1 MKKIFVLILSIA
13 TPLLFIVPP
22 ARALETNIGGIN
34 MQKACEKMR
43 YARNQDATAVM
54 GDRENAYSWKCKLQG
69 KGYVV
74 YRAFDLNAAC
84 KDQYISEIAYAKASN
99 MKDAYSWQ
107 CYEPGFYLVP

>member
-1 MKKIFVLILSIA
+1 
-13 TPLLFIVPP
+13 
-22 ARALETNIGGIN
+22 